1 MMDYVEEETECR
13 SQFLLRYFGQMESAL
28 CGKCD
33 ICRAGA
39 AKPRDLREKL
49 AEWIEGMGGK
59 YTLLELRSAFGT
71 AEDTYLEV
79 LRDMIDSGEVP
90 GYGK

>member
-1 MMDYVEEETECR
+1 MDYAEEDTECR

-39 AKPRDLREKL
+39 AKPMQMREKL
-49 AEWIEGMGGK
+49 AAWISAMGGK
-59 YTLLELRSAFGT
+59 YTLKELRSSFGT
-71 AEDTYLEV
+71 AEDSYLEV
-79 LRDMIDSGEVP
+79 LRDMIAKGEVP
-90 GYGK
+90 AYGK